1 MNRSR
6 SPFWLLAFGG
16 AAAAF
21 LFSLWLLFASQQLT
35 PTDTAT
41 AAATTSSP
49 PSYYATLSDNH
60 VVIYLHGQSEPVLV
74 TDIDARTLPDADRE
88 QLEQGIQLDG
98 AADVNQLLED
108 YSG

>member
-6 SPFWLLAFGG
+6 SPLWLLAFGG

-21 LFSLWLLFASQQLT
+21 LCSLWLLFSSQQLA
-35 PTDTAT
+35 PVEAT
-41 AAATTSSP
+41 TTAATTSTP
-49 PSYYATLSDNH
+49 PSYYATLSNNH
-60 VVIYLHGQSEPVLV
+60 VVIYLNGQPEPVLI
-74 TDIDARTLPDADRE
+74 TEIDARTLPDADRE
-88 QLEQGIQLDG
+88 QLEQGIQLAN